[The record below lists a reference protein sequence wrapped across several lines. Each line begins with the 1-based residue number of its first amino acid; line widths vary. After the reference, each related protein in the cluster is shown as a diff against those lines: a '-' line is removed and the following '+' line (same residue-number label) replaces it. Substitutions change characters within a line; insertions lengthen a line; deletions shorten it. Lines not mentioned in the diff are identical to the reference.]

1 MKMKNF
7 QEILSVCAVGLLAL
21 GLAGCGK
28 HDAPPPKMAF
38 PVKMAQAIEMNAPIL
53 INAFGTTKEQMSV
66 DIVPQVSGQLLQTF
80 IKDGAVV
87 TNGQKLFQI
96 DERDYAA
103 RVQQTAAAIAADKA
117 QLELARL
124 TMERNQPLLEKK
136 LISPED
142 FDTIKT
148 KFAAVS
154 AALQADEAAHAL
166 AQLNLTRCTITAPL
180 AGVCSVRYADDGNL
194 VGAGVTRLVNI
205 RSYDPLFVDFSV
217 SEEYLPLVRGALV
230 AGPVKLDIL
239 PRGDTNIYSAKL
251 DMIDNAVSTMTG
263 TIQLRGSAANADL
276 KLWAQQFVT
285 VRVHAGMVPGAIMV
299 PEGAVQFGKQGA
311 YLFVITD
318 KNTADMRVVQLGV
331 RVGDLVQVLG
341 GVKAGE
347 NVVVL
352 GQLMLFPGA
361 PVLDASKPPPA
372 QPPAAAAPVAKGE
385 HAGK

>member
-1 MKMKNF
+1 MNKKL
-7 QEILSVCAVGLLAL
+7 ILGTSQAVMALLL
-21 GLAGCGK
+21 VVGLAGCGK
-28 HDAPPPKMAF
+28 PAGAPPKMMF
-38 PVKMAQAIEMNAPIL
+38 PVKMATAVEMNAPIL

-66 DIVPQVSGQLLQTF
+66 DIVPQVSGQLLKTF

-87 TNGQKLFQI
+87 TNGQRLFQI
-96 DERDYAA
+96 DDRDYAA
-103 RVQQTAAAIAADKA
+103 RVQQTEAAMAADKA
-117 QLELARL
+117 QLELARM
-124 TMERNQPLLEKK
+124 TVTRNQPLLEKK

-148 KFAAVS
+148 KAAGAA
-154 AALQADEAAHAL
+154 AALQADEAAHDL
-166 AQLNLTRCTITAPL
+166 AVLNLSRCTITAPL

-194 VGAGVTRLVNI
+194 VGAGTTRLVNI

-217 SEEYLPLVRGALV
+217 SEEYLPLVRGALA
-230 AGPVKLDIL
+230 AGPVKLELI
-239 PRGDTNIYSAKL
+239 PRGDTNTYSAQL
-251 DMIDNAVSTMTG
+251 DVIDNAVSTMTG
-263 TIQLRGSAANADL
+263 TIQLRGSAANAEL

-285 VRVHAGMVPGAIMV
+285 VRVHAGVVPGAIMV
-299 PEGAVQFGKQGA
+299 PEGAVQFGKQGS

-318 KNTADMRVVQLGV
+318 KSTADMRVVQLGV

-361 PVLDASKPPPA
+361 PVMDASKPPPA
-372 QPPAAAAPVAKGE
+372 PPAAAVGNRE
-385 HAGK
+385 HPGK

>member
-1 MKMKNF
+1 MM
-7 QEILSVCAVGLLAL
+7 
-21 GLAGCGK
+21 
-28 HDAPPPKMAF
+28 F
-38 PVKMAQAIEMNAPIL
+38 PVKMAPAVEMNAPIL

-66 DIVPQVSGQLLQTF
+66 DIVPQVSGQLLKTF

-87 TNGQKLFQI
+87 TNGQRLFQI
-96 DERDYAA
+96 DDRDYAA
-103 RVQQTAAAIAADKA
+103 RVQQTEAAIAADKA
-117 QLELARL
+117 QLELARM
-124 TMERNQPLLEKK
+124 TVTRNQPLLEKK

-148 KFAAVS
+148 KAAGAA
-154 AALQADEAAHAL
+154 AALQADEAAHDL
-166 AQLNLTRCTITAPL
+166 AVLNLSRCTITAPL

-194 VGAGVTRLVNI
+194 VGAGTTRLVNI

-217 SEEYLPLVRGALV
+217 SEEYLPLVRGALA
-230 AGPVKLDIL
+230 AGPVKLELL
-239 PRGDTNIYSAKL
+239 PRGDTNVYSAQL
-251 DMIDNAVSTMTG
+251 DVIDNAVSTMTG
-263 TIQLRGSAANADL
+263 TIQLRGSAANAEL

-299 PEGAVQFGKQGA
+299 PEGAVQFGKQGP

-361 PVLDASKPPPA
+361 PVMDASKPPPA
-372 QPPAAAAPVAKGE
+372 PPATAAAPAAKSE